1 MRKCIQMKQFQKVLY
16 LLNSSQK
23 KQLLI
28 LGILL
33 LIGTF
38 FEMLGLGIL
47 IPGLGV
53 ILNPN
58 IGNDYPALKPLL
70 KTIEGLSQMQVVLWG
85 MGLLVTVYVLKAAF
99 LIFTTW
105 KQSRF
110 SATLSAYLSKE
121 LFYGYLRQPYSFHLN
136 RNSAQMIRNIQGE
149 VDQFSAV
156 SQAVIN
162 LSIELSAIIGIAAML
177 LIAEPVGAIVVLIF
191 LMVSG
196 FLFYRLTKNRILG
209 WGKTRLYH
217 DSRISQHLIQGLGSV
232 KDVKLLGREKYF
244 LEKFDHHNSDKARI
258 LTKQTTLIQVPRLY
272 LEVLAVIGMAGLVV
286 MMMIQNKP
294 LNLLIPTIGVFV
306 AAAFRMI
313 PSVNRIMSS
322 IQSIRYAGAVID
334 VLYNE
339 FYLIRNTESEY
350 FGDGKI
356 SFKKK
361 LEIRDLSFSYT
372 GAERKAVYHINISIE
387 KGKTIGLIGPSGSGK
402 STLVDIILGLL
413 KPDNG
418 MVSCDGIDIRLNMR
432 DWQNHIGYVPQ
443 AIFLTDDSIRRNI
456 AFGVPDNEI
465 NEEAVIRSLQA
476 AQLDEYVNNLP
487 EGLDTFVG
495 ERGIRLS
502 GGQRQ
507 RIGIARALYN
517 DPPVLLLDE
526 ATSALD
532 SVTETEV
539 MKAVTALHGS
549 KTIVIIAHR
558 LSTVANCDWLYRLDK
573 GCISEEG
580 TPENMLNKIVNV

>member
-1 MRKCIQMKQFQKVLY
+1 MKQFKKVLY
-16 LLNSSQK
+16 LLNTSQK
-23 KQLLI
+23 KQLFI

-47 IPGLGV
+47 IPGLGI

-58 IGNDYPALKPLL
+58 IGNDYPALKPFMRM
-70 KTIEGLSQMQVVLWG
+70 TEGFTQIQIVFWG
-85 MGLLVTVYVLKAAF
+85 MGLLVIVYIMKAGF

-105 KQSRF
+105 RQSRF
-110 SATLSAYLSKE
+110 SASLSAYLSKE

-162 LSIELSAIIGIAAML
+162 LSIEFSAIMGIASML
-177 LIAEPVGAIVVLIF
+177 LIAEPLGAIVVISFLI
-191 LMVSG
+191 VSG
-196 FLFYRLTKNRILG
+196 FLFYALTKNKILG
-209 WGKTRLYH
+209 WGKKRLNH

-244 LEKFDHHNSDKARI
+244 LNKFDDHNSDKANI

-272 LEVLAVIGMAGLVV
+272 LEVLAVIGMAGLVI
-286 MMMIQNKP
+286 MMVFQHKS

-322 IQSIRYAGAVID
+322 IQTIRYSSAVID
-334 VLYNE
+334 VLYKE
-339 FYLIRNTESEY
+339 FHLIRSTISEY

-356 SFKKK
+356 SFEDK
-361 LEIRDLSFSYT
+361 LEVNDLSFSYD
-372 GAERKAVYHINISIE
+372 GVERKAVHKINISIA

-413 KPDNG
+413 KPDSG
-418 MVSCDGIDIRLNMR
+418 MVSCDGVDIRLNMR
-432 DWQNHIGYVPQ
+432 DWQDHIGYVPQ
-443 AIFLTDDSIRRNI
+443 SIFLTDDSIRRNI
-456 AFGVPDNEI
+456 AFGVLDNEI
-465 NEEAVIRSLQA
+465 DDKSIKRCLKA
-476 AQLDEYVNNLP
+476 AQLDDYVNNLP
-487 EGLDTFVG
+487 DGIDTFVG

-532 SVTETEV
+532 SDTETEV
-539 MKAVTALHGS
+539 MKAVTALHGN

-558 LSTVANCDWLYRLDK
+558 LSTVANCDWIYRLEN
-573 GCISEEG
+573 GIVIQEG
-580 TPENMLNKIVNV
+580 TPEKMLDKIIPF

>member
-1 MRKCIQMKQFQKVLY
+1 LKQFRKVLY

-23 KQLLI
+23 KQLII
-28 LGILL
+28 LGVLL

-47 IPGLGV
+47 IPGLGI

-58 IGNDYPALKPLL
+58 IGNDYPTLKPFL
-70 KTIEGLSQMQVVLWG
+70 KITEGFSQIEIVFWG
-85 MGLLVTVYVLKAAF
+85 MGLLVMVYIIKAAF

-105 KQSRF
+105 RQSRF
-110 SATLSAYLSKE
+110 SVSLSAYLSKE

-149 VDQFSAV
+149 VEQFTAV

-162 LSIELSAIIGIAAML
+162 LSIEFSAIIGIAFML
-177 LIAEPVGAIVVLIF
+177 LIAEPMGAIFVVSFLII
-191 LMVSG
+191 SG
-196 FLFYRLTKNRILG
+196 FLFYSITKNKILA
-209 WGKTRLYH
+209 WGKKRLYH
-217 DSRISQHLIQGLGSV
+217 DSRISQHLIQGIGSV
-232 KDVKLLGREKYF
+232 KDVKLFGREQYF
-244 LEKFDHHNSDKARI
+244 LKMFDDHNSDKANI
-258 LTKQTTLIQVPRLY
+258 LTKQTTLTQVPRLY
-272 LEVLAVIGMAGLVV
+272 LELLAVIGMASLVV
-286 MMMIQNKP
+286 MMVLQQKS
-294 LNLLIPTIGVFV
+294 LNILIPTIGVFV

-322 IQSIRYAGAVID
+322 IQSIRYSSAVID
-334 VLYNE
+334 VLYKE
-339 FYLIRNTESEY
+339 FHLIRNTRSEY

-356 SFKKK
+356 RFEDA
-361 LEIRDLSFSYT
+361 LEVNNLSFRYD
-372 GAERKAVYHINISIE
+372 GAQRSAIHKINISIA
-387 KGKTIGLIGPSGSGK
+387 KGKTVGLIGPSGSGK

-413 KPDNG
+413 KPESG
-418 MVSCDGIDIRLNMR
+418 MVTCDGVDIRLNMR
-432 DWQNHIGYVPQ
+432 DWQDHIGYVPQ
-443 AIFLTDDSIRRNI
+443 SIFLTDDSIRNNI
-456 AFGVPDNEI
+456 AFGVLDNEI
-465 NEEAVIRSLQA
+465 DDKSIKRCLKA
-476 AQLDEYVNNLP
+476 AQLDDYVDTLP
-487 EGLDTFVG
+487 EGIDTFVG

-532 SVTETEV
+532 SDTESEV
-539 MKAVTALHGS
+539 MKAVTALHGN

-558 LSTVANCDWLYRLDK
+558 LSTLANCDWIYRLEN
-573 GCISEEG
+573 GIVIQEG
-580 TPENMLNKIVNV
+580 TPEKILDKIITI